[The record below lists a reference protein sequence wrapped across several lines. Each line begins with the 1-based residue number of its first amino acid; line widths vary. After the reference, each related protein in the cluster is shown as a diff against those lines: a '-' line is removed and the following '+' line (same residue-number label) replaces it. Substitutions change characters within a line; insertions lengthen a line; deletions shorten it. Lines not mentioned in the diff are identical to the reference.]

1 MKKKTIKT
9 EEITFT
15 QAINISKDW
24 CNEWDDNLVSDEVL
38 ADRIAELIKTKD
50 GLRGFFAY
58 TLSDVNCTIIDKLP
72 TSLIFKFREQ
82 GKRIVEITV
91 KNLIMSSAQVI
102 NHQRNQNVDYELISK
117 NISSRCINLL
127 KVLETNLVSKQIN
140 IIIKKLDEMGNTLD
154 NSKRYDEVQ
163 KNYIL
168 EKIREIAE

>member
-9 EEITFT
+9 KKITFT
-15 QAINISKDW
+15 QAINISKHW

-58 TLSDVNCTIIDKLP
+58 TLSDTNCTIIDKLP

-82 GKRIVEITV
+82 GTRIVEITV

-102 NHQRNQNVDYELISK
+102 NHQRDQNVNYELISN

-140 IIIKKLDEMGNTLD
+140 NAIKKIDEMGNSLD
-154 NSKRYDEVQ
+154 NSKKYDEEQ